1 MNINSKSVSSDMS
14 NGSMNMV
21 GSKKILTKPIEDYKL
36 NTDPQPITIKKKSNK
51 RLNYTKLISLKL
63 KPPKAEI
70 PGDITII
77 KEPDVQIPAA
87 SPLVIQKIPKSKVN
101 KQSSIIFTEK
111 PPILTNSKPIA
122 PNNPTIP
129 DRVVSPPQT
138 KVSPMK

>member
-1 MNINSKSVSSDMS
+1 MNIYSESVSSNMS
-14 NGSMNMV
+14 NGSINII

-51 RLNYTKLISLKL
+51 RLDYRKIISLKLL

-87 SPLVIQKIPKSKVN
+87 SPLVFRKIPKSKV
-101 KQSSIIFTEK
+101 KEQSPIIFTEE
-111 PPILTNSKPIA
+111 PPISKPIGPKNA
-122 PNNPTIP
+122 TIP
-129 DRVVSPPQT
+129 GRLVPPPQR
-138 KVSPMK
+138 KVSPNSK